1 MENRIAIAKFI
12 NGDKIAHTESIW
24 QYDYGQELKLEG
36 LDLPS
41 AFEVH
46 FAKELHGNA
55 VTSLYNSGSALIP
68 DQLIQTPGTLFAWV
82 YLHDTESD
90 GETEYTIVIDVK
102 KRAKPSHETPT
113 PAQQSEIE
121 QLIATL
127 ETAVEE
133 SETNVTHYP
142 KIEDGYWYVWDAVEN
157 DWSNTGVEATG
168 PQGEQGPQGPEGQEG
183 PQGPEGPEG
192 PAGADGQDGYSPSA
206 SVSKSGATATITI
219 TDKNGTTT
227 ASISD
232 GAALIDDT
240 TTAQDSTWSSSKID
254 NTKMDKNNPTG
265 SGALSINRLAGSQV
279 GNYSAAEGYW
289 CEAEG
294 SRSHAEGYRTAA
306 NGDSSHSEGYV
317 TRASGQY
324 SHAQNFETI
333 AASACQSAS
342 GKYNIPD
349 YDDEYAEIV
358 GNGTGADA
366 RSNARTLDWNGN
378 EKLAGKLTVGA
389 DPTAAMDV
397 VPKAFMEQAIQD
409 AVLSILPKKTVSGA
423 VASFSDAQAGY
434 PLIDLT
440 AQIVPKQSGTGDP
453 SPSNVRPISGWTGAN
468 VVRSGKNLLKQPYI
482 LPADTYDSVALS
494 YDSDF
499 VIHLTGTGG
508 SSAERFLTDEFTLP
522 EGTYKLTTA
531 QSADRTRVYFYKNGT
546 YISRLNTD
554 LPYTFT
560 SAKGDIFKIS
570 LLILSSA
577 YSDATVKLMIELG
590 STATAYEPYNGTA
603 YSVTWQTEAGTVYV
617 GSIDLITGVLTVT
630 HAIVTFNGTEAWTCT
645 QDGNGHTRVLLNMT
659 SYNPYHEG
667 VGTVDIISNIIR
679 PSTSS
684 QDLYYPPVNRGG
696 INGNAYLIVGVD
708 PTTITSADDWKTLLS
723 GTNMQLAYP
732 LATPQTYQLTP
743 TEVNTLLGVNNI
755 FADTGNSLV
764 TYGAKIT

>member
-168 PQGEQGPQGPEGQEG
+168 PQGEQGPQGPEG
-183 PQGPEGPEG
+183 PEGPEG
-192 PAGADGQDGYSPSA
+192 PDGYSPSA

-219 TDKNGTTT
+219 TDKDGTTT

-240 TTAQDSTWSSSKID
+240 ATAQDSTWSSSKVSSELSD
-254 NTKMDKNNPTG
+254 KMDKVNPTG
-265 SGALSINRLAGSQV
+265 SGALSLNRLAGSQV

-294 SRSHAEGYRTAA
+294 RGSHAEGYRTAA
-306 NGDSSHSEGYV
+306 NGDSSHSEGYGS
-317 TRASGQY
+317 RASGQY

-333 AASACQSAS
+333 AASAYQSAS

-349 YDDEYAEIV
+349 YDDEYAEIC

-378 EKLAGKLTVGA
+378 ETLAGNLTIGGTPTDANHAARKQDVDAKQDQLTAGDGIDITSNVVSA
-389 DPTAAMDV
+389 DVTNDIMN
-397 VPKAFMEQAIQD
+397 QAIKD
-409 AVLSILPKKTVSGA
+409 AILSILPKKTVTGA
-423 VASFSDAQAGY
+423 VVSFSDAQGGY
-434 PLIDLT
+434 PLVNLEAT
-440 AQIVPKQSGTGDP
+440 IVPQQAPGTP
-453 SPSNVRPISGWTGAN
+453 TPTNPLPISGSSSGTITQTDGSSTIDAKTAQFGQTVYGGTWKASEGKVVPRGTVNLNTLNWNYDAVGKRWQVSFPSIKSFATRSTENMMAEEWKPNTGASAGN
-468 VVRSGKNLLKQPYI
+468 EYEFFSVGQGLYFY
-482 LPADTYDSVALS
+482 TTDSVNSPKGL
-494 YDSDF
+494 F
-499 VIHLTGTGG
+499 V
-508 SSAERFLTDEFTLP
+508 
-522 EGTYKLTTA
+522 
-531 QSADRTRVYFYKNGT
+531 
-546 YISRLNTD
+546 
-554 LPYTFT
+554 
-560 SAKGDIFKIS
+560 
-570 LLILSSA
+570 
-577 YSDATVKLMIELG
+577 
-590 STATAYEPYNGTA
+590 
-603 YSVTWQTEAGTVYV
+603 
-617 GSIDLITGVLTVT
+617 
-630 HAIVTFNGTEAWTCT
+630 
-645 QDGNGHTRVLLNMT
+645 
-659 SYNPYHEG
+659 
-667 VGTVDIISNIIR
+667 
-679 PSTSS
+679 
-684 QDLYYPPVNRGG
+684 
-696 INGNAYLIVGVD
+696 
-708 PTTITSADDWKTLLS
+708 
-723 GTNMQLAYP
+723 YP
-732 LATPQTYQLTP
+732 LATPTEISVDAVNLTAQD
-743 TEVNTLLGVNNI
+743 GVNNI
-755 FADTGNSLV
+755 FADTGDSSV